1 MPHTSNIVC
10 YRHAYM
16 VRWCRTR
23 AQAHALS
30 PLGGSMGL
38 THDGRVGLT
47 IETNTTVAGSF
58 LALAVGGDSGAPDT
72 ENRVT
77 PPNVAMFFTRYF

>member
-1 MPHTSNIVC
+1 M
-10 YRHAYM
+10 
-16 VRWCRTR
+16 R

-38 THDGRVGLT
+38 TRDGRVGLT
-47 IETNTTVAGSF
+47 IETNNTVAGSF
-58 LALAVGGDSGAPDT
+58 LALSVCGDSGSPDA

-77 PPNVAMFFTRYF
+77 PLNVAMLFTRYF